1 MGSLC
6 IEKTQIAPTMSE
18 EVERKVIDTSSI
30 KGIPIIWVM
39 GGPGSGKGTQC
50 DRICVKYGYTHLSSG
65 DILRFEVMSGSARG
79 RQLYQMMANGE
90 AVPNEVVN
98 DLLAEAMV
106 KKAESKG
113 FIVDG
118 FPMDAEQA
126 DAFVKDI
133 GAPNMVLLLECN
145 DEILKQRLN
154 KRNNFDDTD
163 EAIVKRIEIYN
174 EKTKPIAANFNA
186 KSVFAERSAEE
197 IFEDVQK
204 IMNDL

>member
-1 MGSLC
+1 
-6 IEKTQIAPTMSE
+6 
-18 EVERKVIDTSSI
+18 
-30 KGIPIIWVM
+30 M

-133 GAPNMVLLLECN
+133 GEPNMVLLLEVTMKFSN
-145 DEILKQRLN
+145 RDSIKETILMTLKMLLSRELRFTMRKLN
-154 KRNNFDDTD
+154 LLL
-163 EAIVKRIEIYN
+163 
-174 EKTKPIAANFNA
+174 PISMLRVLMLNA
-186 KSVFAERSAEE
+186 
-197 IFEDVQK
+197 
-204 IMNDL
+204 